1 VDRPGY
7 GSGLNFRS
15 IKAHFSSYT
24 IIILTL
30 ILGAG
35 LTFTSETFLSINN
48 IVSILYGVSI
58 TFWGTIG
65 FVYLMIMGELDL
77 SVGSV
82 YAFSGMM
89 TGFLVKSGWPLLPS
103 LVLALFLS
111 TLIGFLNG
119 FLVVRF
125 KVPSMMIT
133 LGTMAAVRG
142 LANLLCT
149 WLYGYP
155 YPSSYEALARQRIGG
170 IHLTTIVMILAAVA
184 LEILLKRAAL
194 FREMYYVGE
203 NLETARIYGIKAGRR
218 KIAVFT
224 VMAFLSGIGG
234 ILIGSRLRFAD
245 STIGNGLEFTIL
257 TAAVLG
263 GASLSGGKGS
273 IFRAVVGLIFLS
285 TITTGMI
292 VHNIEPLI
300 QQLIVGVIL
309 IVTVFID
316 TGMGRIGGAS
326 VRRSSG
332 HGTPQLKR
340 EEA

>member
-1 VDRPGY
+1 MKKQHPAVNL
-7 GSGLNFRS
+7 SSFS
-15 IKAHFSSYT
+15 IIF
-24 IIILTL
+24 LTL

-35 LTFTSETFLSINN
+35 LTFTSKTFLSVNN

-89 TGFLVKSGWPLLPS
+89 VGFLMKNHWPIVPALIAA
-103 LVLALFLS
+103 LALCV
-111 TLIGFLNG
+111 LIGLING

-155 YPSSYEALARQRIGG
+155 YPPSYDALARQRIGG
-170 IHLTTIVMILAAVA
+170 IQLTTVIMILAVLV
-184 LEILLKRAAL
+184 LEVLLKRAAV
-194 FREMYYVGE
+194 FRQMYYVGE
-203 NLETARIYGIKAGRR
+203 NLETARIYGIRAGRQ
-218 KIAVFT
+218 KIAVFAI
-224 VMAFLSGIGG
+224 MSFLAGIGG

-257 TAAVLG
+257 TAVVLG

-273 IFRAVVGLIFLS
+273 ILRAVVGLIFLS

-309 IVTVFID
+309 IITVFID
-316 TGMGRIGGAS
+316 TRMSDIGSRGS
-326 VRRSSG
+326 FRRSALQVKSG
-332 HGTPQLKR
+332 VR
-340 EEA
+340 A

>member
-1 VDRPGY
+1 LGRHKVKIQ
-7 GSGLNFRS
+7 RS
-15 IKAHFSSYT
+15 QAVNLSSFT

-30 ILGAG
+30 VLGAG
-35 LTFTSETFLSINN
+35 LTLTSETFLSVNN

-58 TFWGTIG
+58 NFWGAIG

-89 TGFLVKSGWPLLPS
+89 TGLLMRNHWPLLPAI
-103 LVLALFLS
+103 LVALALS
-111 TLIGFLNG
+111 ALIGFING

-155 YPSSYEALARQRIGG
+155 YPPSYEALARQRIGG
-170 IHLTTIVMILAAVA
+170 IHLTTIVMIAAVII
-184 LEILLKRAAL
+184 LELLLKRAAV
-194 FREMYYVGE
+194 FKQMYYVGE
-203 NLETARIYGIKAGRR
+203 NLETARIYGIKAGRQ
-218 KIAVFT
+218 KIIIFS
-224 VMAFLSGIGG
+224 VMSLLAGIGG
-234 ILIGSRLRFAD
+234 ILTGSRLRFAD

-257 TAAVLG
+257 TAVVLG

-273 IFRAVVGLIFLS
+273 ILRAIVGLIFLS

-300 QQLIVGVIL
+300 QQLIVGIIL

-316 TGMGRIGGAS
+316 TRMSRVGESFSRRRNTLR
-326 VRRSSG
+326 VRE
-332 HGTPQLKR
+332 T
-340 EEA
+340 

>member
-1 VDRPGY
+1 MAKLRQESAL
-7 GSGLNFRS
+7 GSVTKQL
-15 IKAHFSSYT
+15 SSLT
-24 IIILTL
+24 IIFLTL

-35 LTFTSETFLSINN
+35 LTFTSDTFLSVNN

-82 YAFSGMM
+82 FAFSGMM
-89 TGFLVKSGWPLLPS
+89 VGFLMKNQWPLIPA
-103 LVLALFLS
+103 VLAALALS
-111 TLIGFLNG
+111 SLIGFING

-133 LGTMAAVRG
+133 LGTMAAIRG
-142 LANLLCT
+142 MANLLCT

-155 YPSSYEALARQRIGG
+155 YPPSYEALARQRIGG
-170 IHLTTIVMILAAVA
+170 IHLTTIVMVIAVIIL
-184 LEILLKRAAL
+184 ELLLRKMTV
-194 FREMYYVGE
+194 FRKMYYIGE
-203 NLETARIYGIKAGRR
+203 NLETARIYGVRASRYKM
-218 KIAVFT
+218 AVFT
-224 VMAFLSGIGG
+224 VMSFLAGIGG

-257 TAAVLG
+257 TAVVLG

-273 IFRAVVGLIFLS
+273 ILRAVVGLIFLS
-285 TITTGMI
+285 TITTGMV

-309 IVTVFID
+309 IITVFID
-316 TGMGRIGGAS
+316 TRMSRMGGA
-326 VRRSSG
+326 
-332 HGTPQLKR
+332 
-340 EEA
+340 

>member
-1 VDRPGY
+1 MKSRGGPEL
-7 GSGLNFRS
+7 SGRIN
-15 IKAHFSSYT
+15 FSSFT

-30 ILGAG
+30 VLGAA
-35 LTFTSETFLSINN
+35 LTFTSETFLSTGN

-58 TFWGTIG
+58 NFWGAIG

-89 TGFLVKSGWPLLPS
+89 VGLLMKNHWPLLPA
-103 LVLALFLS
+103 LAVALTLS
-111 TLIGFLNG
+111 AGIGFING

-155 YPSSYEALARQRIGG
+155 YPPSYEALARQRIGG
-170 IHLTTIVMILAAVA
+170 LQLTTLIMIVAVII
-184 LEILLKRAAL
+184 LEILLKRMAV
-194 FREMYYVGE
+194 FRQMYYVGE
-203 NLETARIYGIKAGRR
+203 NIETARIYGIRAGRQ
-218 KIAVFT
+218 KIAIFT
-224 VMAFLSGIGG
+224 IMSFLDGIGG
-234 ILIGSRLRFAD
+234 ILVGSRLRFAD

-273 IFRAVVGLIFLS
+273 LLRTVVGLIFLA
-285 TITTGMI
+285 TITTGMV

-300 QQLIVGVIL
+300 QQLIVGIIL

-316 TGMGRIGGAS
+316 TRMGKIGEGFG
-326 VRRSSG
+326 RRGSC
-332 HGTPQLKR
+332 GTLR
-340 EEA
+340 NILEADV

>member
-1 VDRPGY
+1 MAELQKQLRF
-7 GSGLNFRS
+7 STIAKEL
-15 IKAHFSSYT
+15 SSYT
-24 IIILTL
+24 IIILAL
-30 ILGAG
+30 ILGTG
-35 LTFTSETFLSINN
+35 LTLTSDTFLSVNN

-82 YAFSGMM
+82 FAFSGMM
-89 TGFLVKSGWPLLPS
+89 VGYLMKNSWPLVPALLLS
-103 LVLALFLS
+103 LALCCV
-111 TLIGFLNG
+111 IGFING
-119 FLVVRF
+119 FFVVRF

-155 YPSSYEALARQRIGG
+155 YPPSYEALARQRIHG
-170 IHLTTIVMILAAVA
+170 IHLTTIVMIVAVII
-184 LEILLKRAAL
+184 LEFLLKRATV
-194 FREMYYVGE
+194 FRKMYYVGE
-203 NLETARIYGIKAGRR
+203 NLETARIYGIRAGRQ
-218 KIAVFT
+218 KIIVFT
-224 VMAFLSGIGG
+224 VMSFLAGIGG

-257 TAAVLG
+257 TATVLG
-263 GASLSGGKGS
+263 GASLAGGKGS
-273 IFRAVVGLIFLS
+273 ILRAVIGLIFLS

-309 IVTVFID
+309 IITVFID
-316 TGMGRIGGAS
+316 TRMGRIG
-326 VRRSSG
+326 
-332 HGTPQLKR
+332 
-340 EEA
+340 EA

>member
-1 VDRPGY
+1 MHKEIRS
-7 GSGLNFRS
+7 GSLS
-15 IKAHFSSYT
+15 KALSSLT
-24 IIILTL
+24 IIIITFILGLGLTL
-30 ILGAG
+30 
-35 LTFTSETFLSINN
+35 TSDTFLTVNN
-48 IVSILYGVSI
+48 IVSILYSVSI

-82 YAFSGMM
+82 FAFSGM
-89 TGFLVKSGWPLLPS
+89 LVGYLMKNHWPLLPA
-103 LVLALFLS
+103 LALALFLS
-111 TLIGFLNG
+111 ASIGFING

-155 YPSSYEALARQRIGG
+155 YSPSYEALARQRINN
-170 IHLTTIVMILAAVA
+170 IHLTTIVMVIAVIV
-184 LEILLKRAAL
+184 LEILLNRATV
-194 FREMYYVGE
+194 FRKMYYIGE
-203 NLETARIYGIKAGRR
+203 NLETARIYGIRAGRQ

-224 VMAFLSGIGG
+224 VMSLLSGVGG

-257 TAAVLG
+257 TATVLG
-263 GASLSGGKGS
+263 GASLQGGKGS
-273 IFRAVVGLIFLS
+273 ILRAVVGLIFLS

-300 QQLIVGVIL
+300 QQLIVGIIL
-309 IVTVFID
+309 IITVFVD
-316 TGMGRIGGAS
+316 TRMSSIGE
-326 VRRSSG
+326 
-332 HGTPQLKR
+332 T
-340 EEA
+340 

>member
-1 VDRPGY
+1 MN
-7 GSGLNFRS
+7 SLQEGLSFKTISRQL
-15 IKAHFSSYT
+15 SSYT
-24 IIILTL
+24 IIIITL
-30 ILGAG
+30 ILGTG
-35 LTFTSETFLSINN
+35 LTLTSDTFLSVNN

-82 YAFSGMM
+82 FAFSGMM
-89 TGFLVKSGWPLLPS
+89 VGILMKNHWPLVPAV
-103 LVLALFLS
+103 LVALFLS
-111 TLIGFLNG
+111 TMVGFING

-155 YPSSYEALARQRIGG
+155 YSPSYEALARQRINN
-170 IHLTTIVMILAAVA
+170 IHLTTIVMIVAVIF
-184 LEILLKRAAL
+184 LEIMLKRTTV
-194 FREMYYVGE
+194 FRKMYYIGE
-203 NLETARIYGIKAGRR
+203 NLETARIYGIRAGRQ
-218 KIAVFT
+218 KIIVFT
-224 VMAFLSGIGG
+224 VMSFLAGIGG

-257 TAAVLG
+257 TATVLG

-273 IFRAVVGLIFLS
+273 ILRAVVGLIFLS

-309 IVTVFID
+309 IITVFID
-316 TGMGRIGGAS
+316 TRMSSMGGA
-326 VRRSSG
+326 
-332 HGTPQLKR
+332 
-340 EEA
+340 

>member
-1 VDRPGY
+1 MKNSRGVN
-7 GSGLNFRS
+7 L
-15 IKAHFSSYT
+15 SSFT

-30 ILGAG
+30 ALGAG

-58 TFWGTIG
+58 TFWGAIG

-82 YAFSGMM
+82 YAMSGMM
-89 TGFLVKSGWPLLPS
+89 VGLLMKAHWSLAPALLAALAVSAAVGF
-103 LVLALFLS
+103 
-111 TLIGFLNG
+111 ING

-142 LANLLCT
+142 FSNLLCT

-155 YPSSYEALARQRIGG
+155 YPPSYEAIARLRIGD
-170 IHLTTIVMILAAVA
+170 LQVTTLVMIVLAAV
-184 LEILLKRAAL
+184 LEVLLKRMAV
-194 FREMYYVGE
+194 FKQMYYVGE
-203 NLETARIYGIKAGRR
+203 NIETARIYGIKAGRQ
-218 KIAVFT
+218 KIVIFT
-224 VMAFLSGIGG
+224 VMSLLSGVGG
-234 ILIGSRLRFAD
+234 ILVGSRLRFAD

-257 TAAVLG
+257 TAVVLG

-273 IFRAVVGLIFLS
+273 ILRAVVGLIFLA
-285 TITTGMI
+285 TITTGMV

-300 QQLIVGVIL
+300 QQLIVGIIL
-309 IVTVFID
+309 IITVFID
-316 TGMGRIGGAS
+316 TRMSAMGEGGRSGMSRS
-326 VRRSSG
+326 VKAEG
-332 HGTPQLKR
+332 PL
-340 EEA
+340 

>member
-1 VDRPGY
+1 V
-7 GSGLNFRS
+7 
-15 IKAHFSSYT
+15 
-24 IIILTL
+24 
-30 ILGAG
+30 LGAA
-35 LTFTSETFLSINN
+35 LTFTSDTFLSVNN

-58 TFWGTIG
+58 NFWGTIG

-82 YAFSGMM
+82 YAFSGMI
-89 TGFLVKSGWPLLPS
+89 TGLLMRNHWPLVPALM
-103 LVLALFLS
+103 VALFLS
-111 TLIGFLNG
+111 ALIGYING

-155 YPSSYEALARQRIGG
+155 YPPSYEALARQRIGG
-170 IHLTTIVMILAAVA
+170 LQLTTIVMILAVII
-184 LEILLKRAAL
+184 LELLLKRAVV
-194 FREMYYVGE
+194 FRRMYYVGE
-203 NLETARIYGIKAGRR
+203 NLETARIYGIRAGRQ
-218 KIAVFT
+218 KIIIFT
-224 VMAFLSGIGG
+224 VMSLLAGVGG
-234 ILIGSRLRFAD
+234 ILTGSRLRFAD

-257 TAAVLG
+257 TAVVLG
-263 GASLSGGKGS
+263 GASLSGGRGS
-273 IFRAVVGLIFLS
+273 ILRAVVGLIFLS
-285 TITTGMI
+285 TITTGMV

-316 TGMGRIGGAS
+316 TRMSMVGEGPGRIAGNLKTKGA
-326 VRRSSG
+326 G
-332 HGTPQLKR
+332 
-340 EEA
+340 

>member
-1 VDRPGY
+1 VKIQR
-7 GSGLNFRS
+7 GSGINL
-15 IKAHFSSYT
+15 SSFT
-24 IIILTL
+24 IIFLTL
-30 ILGAG
+30 LLGMF
-35 LTFTSETFLSINN
+35 LTFTSETFLSTNN

-58 TFWGTIG
+58 SFWGTIG

-89 TGFLVKSGWPLLPS
+89 VGLLMRNHWPLLPS
-103 LVLALFLS
+103 LLVALLLS
-111 TLIGFLNG
+111 AAIGFING

-155 YPSSYEALARQRIGG
+155 YPPAYEALARQRIGG
-170 IHLTTIVMILAAVA
+170 IQLTTIVMIAAVIV
-184 LEILLKRAAL
+184 LELLLKKAAV
-194 FREMYYVGE
+194 FRKMYYVGE
-203 NLETARIYGIKAGRR
+203 NLETARIYGIKAGKQ
-218 KIAVFT
+218 KIIIFT
-224 VMAFLSGIGG
+224 VMSLLAGVGG
-234 ILIGSRLRFAD
+234 ILVGSRLRFAD

-257 TAAVLG
+257 TAVVLG

-273 IFRAVVGLIFLS
+273 ILRAVVGLIFLS

-300 QQLIVGVIL
+300 QQLIVGIIL

-316 TGMGRIGGAS
+316 TRMSMVGESTGRVTS
-326 VRRSSG
+326 N
-332 HGTPQLKR
+332 LK
-340 EEA
+340 EAG

>member
-1 VDRPGY
+1 VKIRSGPGV
-7 GSGLNFRS
+7 N
-15 IKAHFSSYT
+15 FSSFT

-30 ILGAG
+30 ILGAA
-35 LTFTSETFLSINN
+35 LTFTSETFLSTNN
-48 IVSILYGVSI
+48 IISILYGVSI
-58 TFWGTIG
+58 NFWGTIG

-89 TGFLVKSGWPLLPS
+89 LGLLMKNHWPLVPA
-103 LVLALFLS
+103 LVVALGLS
-111 TLIGFLNG
+111 AAIGFING

-133 LGTMAAVRG
+133 LGTMASVRG
-142 LANLLCT
+142 LANLLCS

-170 IHLTTIVMILAAVA
+170 LQLTTAIMIVAVII
-184 LEILLKRAAL
+184 LEILLKRAAV
-194 FREMYYVGE
+194 FKQMYYVGE
-203 NLETARIYGIKAGRR
+203 NLETARIYGIRAGRQ
-218 KIAVFT
+218 KIAIFSI
-224 VMAFLSGIGG
+224 MSFLAGIGG
-234 ILIGSRLRFAD
+234 ILVGSRLRFAD

-257 TAAVLG
+257 TAVVLG

-273 IFRAVVGLIFLS
+273 ILRAVVGLIFLA

-300 QQLIVGVIL
+300 QQLIVGIIL

-316 TGMGRIGGAS
+316 TRMSRIGGLGGGISRMPGKGQKA
-326 VRRSSG
+326 G
-332 HGTPQLKR
+332 GL
-340 EEA
+340 A

>member
-1 VDRPGY
+1 MNGRQRI
-7 GSGLNFRS
+7 N
-15 IKAHFSSYT
+15 FSSFT

-30 ILGAG
+30 VLGAA
-35 LTFTSETFLSINN
+35 LAFTSDTFLSANN

-58 TFWGTIG
+58 NFWGTIG

-82 YAFSGMM
+82 YAFSGMVV
-89 TGFLVKSGWPLLPS
+89 GLLVRNHWALVPALLTA
-103 LVLALFLS
+103 LALS
-111 TLIGFLNG
+111 ALIGFING

-155 YPSSYEALARQRIGG
+155 YPPAYEALARQRIGDLQ
-170 IHLTTIVMILAAVA
+170 LTTIVMVVLVVVF
-184 LEILLKRAAL
+184 EILLKRAAV
-194 FREMYYVGE
+194 FKQMYYVGE
-203 NLETARIYGIKAGRR
+203 NIETARIYGIRAGRY
-218 KIAVFT
+218 KIIVFT
-224 VMAFLSGIGG
+224 VMSLLAGVGG
-234 ILIGSRLRFAD
+234 ILVGSRLRFAD

-257 TAAVLG
+257 TAVVLG

-273 IFRAVVGLIFLS
+273 ILRAVVGLIFLS

-300 QQLIVGVIL
+300 QQLIVGIIL

-316 TGMGRIGGAS
+316 IRMGKMGEGTRISESARAGGA
-326 VRRSSG
+326 
-332 HGTPQLKR
+332 
-340 EEA
+340 A

>member
-1 VDRPGY
+1 
-7 GSGLNFRS
+7 L
-15 IKAHFSSYT
+15 SSFT
-24 IIILTL
+24 IILLTL
-30 ILGAG
+30 ILGAA
-35 LTFTSETFLSINN
+35 LTFTSDTFLSKNN
-48 IVSILYGVSI
+48 IISILYGVSI
-58 TFWGTIG
+58 NFWGTIG

-89 TGFLVKSGWPLLPS
+89 TGLLMKNHWPLVPA
-103 LVLALFLS
+103 LAAALALS
-111 TLIGFLNG
+111 TLIGFING

-125 KVPSMMIT
+125 RVPSMMIT

-155 YPSSYEALARQRIGG
+155 YPPSYEALARQRIGD
-170 IHLTTIVMILAAVA
+170 IQLTTIVMIAAVLV
-184 LEILLKRAAL
+184 LEILLKKAAV
-194 FREMYYVGE
+194 FKQMYYVGE
-203 NLETARIYGIKAGRR
+203 NLETARIYGIRAGRQ
-218 KIAVFT
+218 KIVIFT
-224 VMAFLSGIGG
+224 VMSFLAGIGG
-234 ILIGSRLRFAD
+234 ILTGSRLRFAD

-257 TAAVLG
+257 TAVVLG

-273 IFRAVVGLIFLS
+273 ILRAAVGLIFLS

-309 IVTVFID
+309 IITVFID
-316 TGMGRIGGAS
+316 TRMGSISAGLSRGPS
-326 VRRSSG
+326 R
-332 HGTPQLKR
+332 LKPR
-340 EEA
+340 EA

>member
-1 VDRPGY
+1 MTKLHKELSFTSVSRQ
-7 GSGLNFRS
+7 L
-15 IKAHFSSYT
+15 SSYT
-24 IIILTL
+24 IIIITL
-30 ILGAG
+30 ILGTG
-35 LTFTSETFLSINN
+35 LTLTSDTFLSVNN

-82 YAFSGMM
+82 FAFSGMM
-89 TGFLVKSGWPLLPS
+89 VGFLMKNNWPLVPAVL
-103 LVLALFLS
+103 LALSLS
-111 TLIGFLNG
+111 MLIGFING
-119 FLVVRF
+119 FFVVRF

-155 YPSSYEALARQRIGG
+155 YPPSYEALARQRIGG
-170 IHLTTIVMILAAVA
+170 IHLTTIVMVVAVVIL
-184 LEILLKRAAL
+184 EFLLKKTSV
-194 FREMYYVGE
+194 FRKMYYIGE
-203 NLETARIYGIKAGRR
+203 NLETARIYGIRASRH
-218 KIAVFT
+218 KIITFT
-224 VMAFLSGIGG
+224 VMSFLAGIGG

-257 TAAVLG
+257 TATVLG
-263 GASLSGGKGS
+263 GASLAGGKGS
-273 IFRAVVGLIFLS
+273 ILRTVVGLIFLS

-309 IVTVFID
+309 IITVFVD
-316 TGMGRIGGAS
+316 TRMSRIGGA
-326 VRRSSG
+326 
-332 HGTPQLKR
+332 
-340 EEA
+340 

>member
-1 VDRPGY
+1 MNKLQTE
-7 GSGLNFRS
+7 LNFKS
-15 IKAHFSSYT
+15 ILRQLSSLT

-35 LTFTSETFLSINN
+35 LTFTSETFLSVNN

-82 YAFSGMM
+82 FAFSGMM
-89 TGFLVKSGWPLLPS
+89 VGYLMKNHWPLVP
-103 LVLALFLS
+103 ALLTALTLS
-111 TLIGFLNG
+111 SLIGFING

-155 YPSSYEALARQRIGG
+155 YPPSYEALARQRIGG
-170 IHLTTIVMILAAVA
+170 IHLTTIVMIIAVII
-184 LEILLKRAAL
+184 LELLLKRAAV
-194 FREMYYVGE
+194 FRRMYYVGE
-203 NLETARIYGIKAGRR
+203 NLETARIYGIRAGRQ

-224 VMAFLSGIGG
+224 IMSFLAGIGG

-245 STIGNGLEFTIL
+245 STIGSGLEFTIL
-257 TAAVLG
+257 TAVVLG

-273 IFRAVVGLIFLS
+273 ILRAVVGLIFLA
-285 TITTGMI
+285 TITTGMV

-300 QQLIVGVIL
+300 QQLIVGIIL
-309 IVTVFID
+309 ILTVFID
-316 TGMGRIGGAS
+316 SRMSRLGG
-326 VRRSSG
+326 V
-332 HGTPQLKR
+332 
-340 EEA
+340 

>member
-1 VDRPGY
+1 VKIQ
-7 GSGLNFRS
+7 RS
-15 IKAHFSSYT
+15 QAVNLSSFT
-24 IIILTL
+24 IILLTL
-30 ILGAG
+30 ILGTG
-35 LTFTSETFLSINN
+35 LTLTSETFLSVNN

-58 TFWGTIG
+58 NFWGTIG

-89 TGFLVKSGWPLLPS
+89 TGLLMKNHWPLLPAI
-103 LVLALFLS
+103 LVALALS
-111 TLIGFLNG
+111 TFIGFING

-155 YPSSYEALARQRIGG
+155 YPPSYEALARQRIGG
-170 IHLTTIVMILAAVA
+170 IHLTTIVMIVAVII
-184 LEILLKRAAL
+184 LELLLKRTGI
-194 FREMYYVGE
+194 FKQMYYVGE
-203 NLETARIYGIKAGRR
+203 NLETARIYGIKAGQQ
-218 KIAVFT
+218 KIIIFS
-224 VMAFLSGIGG
+224 VMSLLAGVGG

-257 TAAVLG
+257 TAVVLG

-273 IFRAVVGLIFLS
+273 ILRAIVGLIFLS

-300 QQLIVGVIL
+300 QQLIVGIIL

-316 TGMGRIGGAS
+316 TRMSRAGEGFS
-326 VRRSSG
+326 RRRNTLRVSES
-332 HGTPQLKR
+332 
-340 EEA
+340 

>member
-1 VDRPGY
+1 MNKIQTGY
-7 GSGLNFRS
+7 RLQSFFKQL
-15 IKAHFSSYT
+15 SSLT
-24 IIILTL
+24 IIFLTL

-35 LTFTSETFLSINN
+35 LTFTSDTFLSVNN

-89 TGFLVKSGWPLLPS
+89 TGLLMKNHWPLVPAL
-103 LVLALFLS
+103 LAALFLS
-111 TLIGFLNG
+111 TLIGFING

-155 YPSSYEALARQRIGG
+155 YPPAYEALARQRIGT
-170 IHLTTIVMILAAVA
+170 IHLTTIVMIIAVII
-184 LEILLKRAAL
+184 LELLLHRASV
-194 FREMYYVGE
+194 FRQMYYVGE
-203 NLETARIYGIKAGRR
+203 NLETARIYGIRAGRQ
-218 KIAVFT
+218 KIIIFT
-224 VMAFLSGIGG
+224 VMSLLSGIGG

-273 IFRAVVGLIFLS
+273 VLRAVVGLIFLS

-292 VHNIEPLI
+292 AHNIEPLI
-300 QQLIVGVIL
+300 QQLIVGIIL
-309 IVTVFID
+309 IITVFID
-316 TGMGRIGGAS
+316 TRMSRLGGA
-326 VRRSSG
+326 
-332 HGTPQLKR
+332 
-340 EEA
+340 

>member
-1 VDRPGY
+1 M
-7 GSGLNFRS
+7 SKLQKQTAFTS
-15 IKAHFSSYT
+15 IAKSLSSYT
-24 IIILTL
+24 IVILTL

-35 LTFTSETFLSINN
+35 LTLTSENFLSVNN

-89 TGFLVKSGWPLLPS
+89 VGYLMKNNWPLVPA
-103 LVLALFLS
+103 LVLALVLS
-111 TLIGFLNG
+111 TLIGFING

-142 LANLLCT
+142 LANLLTT
-149 WLYGYP
+149 WLYGFP
-155 YPSSYEALARQRIGG
+155 YAPSYEALARQRIGG
-170 IHLTTIVMILAAVA
+170 IHLTTIVMVAAVIV
-184 LEILLKRAAL
+184 LEFLLKRAAV
-194 FREMYYVGE
+194 FRQMYYVGE
-203 NLETARIYGIKAGRR
+203 NLETARIYGIRAGRK
-218 KIAVFT
+218 KITVFM
-224 VMAFLSGIGG
+224 VMSFLAGIGG

-257 TAAVLG
+257 TAVVLG

-273 IFRAVVGLIFLS
+273 LLRAVVALIFLS

-309 IVTVFID
+309 IITVFID
-316 TGMGRIGGAS
+316 IRMSTMGER
-326 VRRSSG
+326 
-332 HGTPQLKR
+332 
-340 EEA
+340 